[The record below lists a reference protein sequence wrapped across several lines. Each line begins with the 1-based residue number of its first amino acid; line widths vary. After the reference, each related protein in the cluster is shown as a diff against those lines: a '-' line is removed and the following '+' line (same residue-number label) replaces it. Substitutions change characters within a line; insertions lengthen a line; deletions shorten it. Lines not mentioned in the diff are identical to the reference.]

1 MRFLI
6 TGAAGFIGSHLCD
19 SLLAR
24 GNPVTGL
31 DDLSTGNSKNL
42 ESAFRDKN
50 FNFVEGNILDR
61 DLISRL
67 VSESDYVLHFAAA
80 VGVQKILTDTI
91 DSLRTNIEGSENVMF
106 SAAEAKKP
114 MILAS
119 TSEIYGKNSNSLTE
133 ESDRILGSPL
143 KVRWTYSEA
152 KAIDEAVA
160 KTLFD
165 NSGLK
170 VKIARLFNTVGPRQ
184 SAAYGMV
191 IPRFA
196 TAALKD
202 ESLTVY
208 GDGSQ
213 QRIFCHVSDAVAAI
227 NGLIQSEKGEGEAF
241 NIGGLDEVSVNE
253 LAGKIIS
260 LTKSNSK
267 VTYIPYKDLEKSG
280 FEDMQRRVPII
291 SKIEKVTGW
300 KPTKGI
306 DEILKDY
313 LAWLKNEL

>member
-24 GNPVTGL
+24 DNSVTGL
-31 DDLSTGNSKNL
+31 DDLSTGKSKNL
-42 ESAFRDKN
+42 ESAFNDKN

-61 DLISRL
+61 DLVSRL
-67 VSESDYVLHFAAA
+67 VRESDYVLHFAAA
-80 VGVQKILTDTI
+80 VGVQKILSDTI

-119 TSEIYGKNSNSLTE
+119 TSEIYGKNSNALTE

-165 NSGLK
+165 KSGLK

>member
-24 GNPVTGL
+24 GNSVTGL

-42 ESAFRDKN
+42 ESAFNDKN

-61 DLISRL
+61 DLVSRL
-67 VSESDYVLHFAAA
+67 VRDSDYVLHFAAA

-119 TSEIYGKNSNSLTE
+119 TSEIYGKNSNALTE

-160 KTLFD
+160 KTLCD
-165 NSGLK
+165 KSGLK

-291 SKIEKVTGW
+291 TKIEKVTGW

>member
-1 MRFLI
+1 MRFFI

-19 SLLAR
+19 SLLAG
-24 GNPVTGL
+24 GNSVTGL

-42 ESAFRDKN
+42 ENALNDKN

-61 DLISRL
+61 DLVSRL
-67 VSESDYVLHFAAA
+67 VRDSDYVLHFAAA

-119 TSEIYGKNSNSLTE
+119 SSEIYGKNSNALTE

-165 NSGLK
+165 KSGLK

-313 LAWLKNEL
+313 LAWLKYEL

>member
-24 GNPVTGL
+24 GNSVTGL

-42 ESAFRDKN
+42 ESAFNDKN

-61 DLISRL
+61 DLVSRL
-67 VSESDYVLHFAAA
+67 VRDSDYVLHFAAA

-119 TSEIYGKNSNSLTE
+119 TSEIYGKNSNALTE

-165 NSGLK
+165 KSGLK

>member
-24 GNPVTGL
+24 GNSVTGL

-42 ESAFRDKN
+42 ESAFNDKN

-61 DLISRL
+61 DLVSRL
-67 VSESDYVLHFAAA
+67 VRDSDYVLHFAAA

-91 DSLRTNIEGSENVMF
+91 DSLRTNVEGSENVMF

-119 TSEIYGKNSNSLTE
+119 TSEIYGKNSNALTE

-165 NSGLK
+165 KSGLK

>member
-1 MRFLI
+1 MRFFI

-24 GNPVTGL
+24 GNSVTGL

-42 ESAFRDKN
+42 ENALNDKN

-61 DLISRL
+61 DLVSRL
-67 VSESDYVLHFAAA
+67 VRDSDYVLHFAAA

-119 TSEIYGKNSNSLTE
+119 TSEIYGKNSNALTE

-160 KTLFD
+160 KALFD
-165 NSGLK
+165 KSGLK

>member
-1 MRFLI
+1 MRFFI

-19 SLLAR
+19 SLLAS
-24 GNPVTGL
+24 GNSVSGL

-42 ESAFRDKN
+42 ENALNDKN

-61 DLISRL
+61 DLVSRL
-67 VSESDYVLHFAAA
+67 VRDSDYVLHFAAA

-165 NSGLK
+165 KSGLK

>member
-24 GNPVTGL
+24 GNSVTGL

-42 ESAFRDKN
+42 ESAFNDKN

-61 DLISRL
+61 DLVSRL
-67 VSESDYVLHFAAA
+67 ARDSDYVLHFAAA

-119 TSEIYGKNSNSLTE
+119 TSEIYGKNSNALTE

-165 NSGLK
+165 KSGLK

-196 TAALKD
+196 TAAIKD

-267 VTYIPYKDLEKSG
+267 VTYVPYKDLEKSG

-313 LAWLKNEL
+313 LAWLKYEL

>member
-24 GNPVTGL
+24 GNSVTGL

-42 ESAFRDKN
+42 ESAFNDKN

-61 DLISRL
+61 DIVSRL
-67 VSESDYVLHFAAA
+67 VRDSDYVLHFAAA

-119 TSEIYGKNSNSLTE
+119 TSEIYGKNSNALTE

-165 NSGLK
+165 KSGLK

-291 SKIEKVTGW
+291 AKIEKVTGW

>member
-1 MRFLI
+1 MRFFI

-19 SLLAR
+19 SLLAS
-24 GNPVTGL
+24 GNSVSGL

-42 ESAFRDKN
+42 ENALNDKN

-61 DLISRL
+61 DLVSRL
-67 VSESDYVLHFAAA
+67 VRDSDYVLHFAAA

-241 NIGGLDEVSVNE
+241 NIGGLDEISINE
-253 LAGKIIS
+253 LAGEIIS
-260 LTKSNSK
+260 LTNSNSK
-267 VTYIPYKDLEKSG
+267 VTFVPYQDLELFG

>member
-1 MRFLI
+1 MRFFI

-19 SLLAR
+19 SLLTS
-24 GNPVTGL
+24 GNSVSGL

-42 ESAFRDKN
+42 ENALNDKN

-61 DLISRL
+61 DLVSRL
-67 VSESDYVLHFAAA
+67 VRDSDYVLHFAAA

>member
-1 MRFLI
+1 
-6 TGAAGFIGSHLCD
+6 
-19 SLLAR
+19 
-24 GNPVTGL
+24 
-31 DDLSTGNSKNL
+31 
-42 ESAFRDKN
+42 
-50 FNFVEGNILDR
+50 
-61 DLISRL
+61 
-67 VSESDYVLHFAAA
+67 LHFAAA
-80 VGVQKILTDTI
+80 VGVKKILTDTI
-91 DSLRTNIEGSENVMF
+91 DSLRTNVEGSENVMF

-119 TSEIYGKNSNSLTE
+119 TSEIYGKNSNALTE

-165 NSGLK
+165 KSGLK
-170 VKIARLFNTVGPRQ
+170 VRIARLFNTVGPRQ

-291 SKIEKVTGW
+291 AKIEKVTGW

-313 LAWLKNEL
+313 LAWLTNEL

>member
-24 GNPVTGL
+24 GNSVTGL

-42 ESAFRDKN
+42 ESAFNDKN

-61 DLISRL
+61 VLVSRL
-67 VSESDYVLHFAAA
+67 VRNSDYVLHFAAA

-119 TSEIYGKNSNSLTE
+119 TSEIYGKNSNALTE

-160 KTLFD
+160 KTLCD
-165 NSGLK
+165 KSGLK

-196 TAALKD
+196 TAALKE

-291 SKIEKVTGW
+291 TKIEKVTGW